1 MTDVSEEF
9 MLLRTAPVTPGDNQF
24 QSRVTD
30 VVLTHGPVRV
40 ALDDKALPHILVPV
54 DPDVEI
60 ARDEGS
66 KGVVLAGRTLVLEGQ
81 ELPFADLACLDP
93 RLTLVFEHLA
103 DDAVQRLESSSGQ
116 PERIL
121 KAVLGEW
128 RQLLAVARLERLDR
142 ETAMGLAAELEIL
155 ALLAK
160 KAPVEALDAWRG
172 PAQEPHDFAHG
183 SRALEVKS
191 TAAVD
196 PSFVRISNL
205 DQLDS
210 SLVDRLH
217 LVVVHFREEVT
228 GKTLDDRMR
237 ELFAIGVDKQ
247 ALIRK
252 VSQYGYTFES
262 GMESASFT
270 SRGIKL
276 WHVSP
281 DFPGLT
287 RERLPE
293 AAARG
298 ISRVSYYLDLDV
310 ADGPVSVN
318 GAAKKDIERW
328 IL

>member
-1 MTDVSEEF
+1 VTDVSEEF
-9 MLLRTAPVTPGDNQF
+9 VLLRTAPLTPSDNQF

-30 VVLTHGPVRV
+30 VVLARGPVRV

-60 ARDEGS
+60 ARDAGS

-81 ELPFADLACLDP
+81 ELRFVDLACLDA

-103 DDAVQRLESSSGQ
+103 DDALQRLESSSEH
-116 PERIL
+116 PLAIL
-121 KAVLGEW
+121 AAVLGEW
-128 RQLLAVARLERLDR
+128 RQLLQVASMDRLDR
-142 ETAMGLAAELEIL
+142 ETAMGLAAELEVL

-160 KAPVEALDAWRG
+160 TAPVEALNAWRG
-172 PAQEPHDFAHG
+172 PAQEPHDFVHG
-183 SRALEVKS
+183 RRALEVKS

-196 PSFVRISNL
+196 PSFIRISNL

-217 LVVVHFREEVT
+217 LAVVHFREEAA
-228 GKTLDDRMR
+228 GRTLDDRMR
-237 ELFAIGVDKQ
+237 ELFAVGVDKQ

-262 GMESASFT
+262 DVETSRFT
-270 SRGIKL
+270 SRGIRL
-276 WHVSP
+276 WHVSD

-287 RERLPE
+287 RARLPE

-298 ISRVSYYLDLDV
+298 VSRVSYYVDLDV
-310 ADGPVSVN
+310 ADGPVSVD
-318 GAAKKDIERW
+318 GDARTDIERW